1 MLWSQPHRRNKKR
14 ERQNKNKLERM
25 LFIVLRR
32 LRSLNNQKVILMMS
46 ITFLIYLRNFYKI
59 YHNKKVNMNKVNQ
72 ILNQAQTHNLILNN
86 LDPIM
91 NQRDQATILNPEV
104 ILNQSL
110 NLKNILKIKNHLIS
124 KNLQKQ
130 KINLLNQLLRKSLKL
145 VVKRLKLRLRSK
157 SLRLSPLWQRLKL
170 K

>member
-1 MLWSQPHRRNKKR
+1 
-14 ERQNKNKLERM
+14 M

-46 ITFLIYLRNFYKI
+46 ITSLIYLINFYKI

-124 KNLQKQ
+124 KKLQKQ
-130 KINLLNQLLRKSLKL
+130 KIKKLNQLLRKSLKL
-145 VVKRLKLRLRSK
+145 VVKRLKLRLNSK
-157 SLRLSPLWQRLKL
+157 SLRLFPL
-170 K
+170 

>member
-1 MLWSQPHRRNKKR
+1 
-14 ERQNKNKLERM
+14 M

-46 ITFLIYLRNFYKI
+46 ITSLIYLINFYKI

-124 KNLQKQ
+124 KKLQKQ

-145 VVKRLKLRLRSK
+145 VVKRLKLRLNSK
-157 SLRLSPLWQRLKL
+157 SLRLFPL
-170 K
+170 

>member
-1 MLWSQPHRRNKKR
+1 
-14 ERQNKNKLERM
+14 M

-46 ITFLIYLRNFYKI
+46 ITSLIYLINFYKI

-124 KNLQKQ
+124 KKLQKQ

>member
-1 MLWSQPHRRNKKR
+1 
-14 ERQNKNKLERM
+14 M

-124 KNLQKQ
+124 KKLQKQ
-130 KINLLNQLLRKSLKL
+130 KINLFNKLLRKSMKL
-145 VVKRLKLRLRSK
+145 VVKRLKLRLKSK
-157 SLRLSPLWQRLKL
+157 SLRLFPLWQRLKL

>member
-1 MLWSQPHRRNKKR
+1 
-14 ERQNKNKLERM
+14 M

-46 ITFLIYLRNFYKI
+46 ITSLIYLINFYKI

-110 NLKNILKIKNHLIS
+110 NLKNILKIKKHLIS
-124 KNLQKQ
+124 KKLQKQ

-145 VVKRLKLRLRSK
+145 VVKRLKLRLKSK
-157 SLRLSPLWQRLKL
+157 SLRLFPL
-170 K
+170 

>member
-1 MLWSQPHRRNKKR
+1 
-14 ERQNKNKLERM
+14 M

-46 ITFLIYLRNFYKI
+46 ITSLIYLINFYKI

-124 KNLQKQ
+124 KKLQKQ

-145 VVKRLKLRLRSK
+145 VVKRLKLRLKSK
-157 SLRLSPLWQRLKL
+157 SLRLFPLWQRLKL

>member
-1 MLWSQPHRRNKKR
+1 
-14 ERQNKNKLERM
+14 M

-72 ILNQAQTHNLILNN
+72 ILNQAQTHNRILNN

>member
-1 MLWSQPHRRNKKR
+1 
-14 ERQNKNKLERM
+14 M

-46 ITFLIYLRNFYKI
+46 ITSLIYLINFYKI

-91 NQRDQATILNPEV
+91 NQRDQETILNPEV

-110 NLKNILKIKNHLIS
+110 NLKNILKIKIHLIS
-124 KNLQKQ
+124 KKLQKQ

-145 VVKRLKLRLRSK
+145 VVKRLKLRLKSK
-157 SLRLSPLWQRLKL
+157 SLRLFPLWQRLKL

>member
-1 MLWSQPHRRNKKR
+1 
-14 ERQNKNKLERM
+14 M

-86 LDPIM
+86 LDLIM

-124 KNLQKQ
+124 KKLQKQ

>member
-124 KNLQKQ
+124 KKLQKQ

>member
-1 MLWSQPHRRNKKR
+1 
-14 ERQNKNKLERM
+14 M

-46 ITFLIYLRNFYKI
+46 ITSLIYLINFYKI

-72 ILNQAQTHNLILNN
+72 ILNQAQTHNRILNN

-124 KNLQKQ
+124 KKLQKQ

>member
-1 MLWSQPHRRNKKR
+1 
-14 ERQNKNKLERM
+14 M

-110 NLKNILKIKNHLIS
+110 NPKNILKIKNHLIS
-124 KNLQKQ
+124 KKLQKQ

-157 SLRLSPLWQRLKL
+157 SLRLSLLWQRLKL